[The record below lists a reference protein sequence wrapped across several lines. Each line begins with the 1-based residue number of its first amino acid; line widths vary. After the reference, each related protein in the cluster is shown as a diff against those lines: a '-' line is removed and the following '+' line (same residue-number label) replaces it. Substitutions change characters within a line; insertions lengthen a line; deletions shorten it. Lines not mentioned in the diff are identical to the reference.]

1 MKLSVP
7 HTYVLL
13 GGLIVLAALC
23 TWVVPGGRYDR
34 VQQQGRELI
43 DPASFRSVPAEPAG
57 VSDLFLAFPRGLGEV
72 ADIVF
77 YILIIGGAF
86 GVLNATGAIAAGI
99 RHFVKRL
106 RGRGALVVPILT
118 CVFSIGGGTIGIA
131 EETLVFLPALLLL
144 ARSMGYDSLVAG
156 AMALVGANAGFAAA
170 FTNPFT
176 VGVAQGIVG
185 LPLFSGLAFRLVL
198 WTVIT
203 AVTVAWVAR
212 YAARVRRQPAAS
224 LVYDIDRRRPMANA
238 ADDAGTFER
247 RHLLVLMASAV
258 ALATL
263 SIGAGAWHWGL
274 QELSALFVALA
285 IVAGPVGGLSF
296 NETAS
301 SFTRGAAD
309 LTYAALV
316 VGLARGVLVILRDA
330 NTMDTI
336 THAMASA
343 VAQWPGSMS
352 VMAIYL
358 MQNALSFIVASG
370 SGQAA
375 ISMPILAPLGDVLG
389 ITRQTIVLA
398 YQLGDGFSNIV
409 TPTQGYFMAGL
420 AILGIPWSVWV
431 RWLMPLFGL
440 WLAIG
445 MVALLVAH
453 AIRWGPF

>member
-1 MKLSVP
+1 MKLQVP

-13 GGLIVLAALC
+13 GGLILLAALC
-23 TWVVPGGRYDR
+23 TWVVPAGRYDR
-34 VQQQGRELI
+34 VLQQGRELI
-43 DPASFRSVPAEPAG
+43 DPASYRPVPADPAG
-57 VSDLFLAFPRGLGEV
+57 VGDVFLAFPRGLREV

-77 YILIIGGAF
+77 YILIIGGSF
-86 GVLNATGAIAAGI
+86 GVLNATGTIAAGI
-99 RHFVKRL
+99 GRLVKRL
-106 RGRGALVVPILT
+106 RGQGAVIVPVLT
-118 CVFSIGGGTIGIA
+118 IVFSIGGGTIGIA
-131 EETLVFLPALLLL
+131 EETLIFLPALLLL

-156 AMALVGANAGFAAA
+156 AIALVGANAGFAAA

-185 LPLFSGLAFRLVL
+185 LPLFSGLGFRLVL
-198 WTVIT
+198 WALVT
-203 AVTVAWVAR
+203 AVTAAWVAR
-212 YAARVRRQPAAS
+212 YAARVRRHPAAS
-224 LVYDIDRRRPMANA
+224 LMYDIDRRRPSASP
-238 ADDAGTFER
+238 ADDTAPFER
-247 RHLLVLMASAV
+247 RHLWVLVASAA
-258 ALATL
+258 ALALL
-263 SIGAGAWHWGL
+263 SVGAGAWHWGL
-274 QELSALFVALA
+274 QELSALFFALA
-285 IVAGPVGGLSF
+285 IVAGPVGGLSL

-301 SFTRGAAD
+301 SFTKGAAD
-309 LTYAALV
+309 LTYAGLV

-336 THAMASA
+336 TYAMASA
-343 VAQWPGSMS
+343 VAQWPASMS
-352 VMAIYL
+352 VIAIYL

-445 MVALLVAH
+445 VVALLLAH
-453 AIRWGPF
+453 RIQWGPF